1 MLLSVGGLGS
11 DDATMTDRLKRRI
24 ERLEN
29 AQAPKP
35 QARKIDL
42 SKVSDDLIA
51 KLLESEGRLELT
63 SEADIAEL
71 KAAGFELE
79 GDAP

>member
-1 MLLSVGGLGS
+1 
-11 DDATMTDRLKRRI
+11 MTDRLKRRI